1 MQLSNP
7 VMAVEYRR
15 PFSSDGLLSLREV
28 FKFIALLLVVCAVA
42 MAVTLALPMPDN
54 AVFAAAVLLPAIA
67 LALVISVELS
77 EGRINGVGEI
87 MRAIETRQSRRLTLT
102 AYLLGCALVA
112 ATLVLVYDGF
122 FRAQ

>member
-1 MQLSNP
+1 
-7 VMAVEYRR
+7 VEYRR

-28 FKFIALLLVVCAVA
+28 SKFIALFLFVCTVAV
-42 MAVTLALPMPDN
+42 AVTLALPMPDN
-54 AVFAAAVLLPAIA
+54 ALFAAAVLLPAIA
-67 LALVISVELS
+67 LALVISIELS

-87 MRAIETRQSRRLTLT
+87 MRAIETRQSRRLTLA

-112 ATLVLVYDGF
+112 STLVLAYDGF